1 MNRAEKRRQKKL
13 AKKAASNAKFGKATI
28 PSPGQQTPTIQQ
40 SLELA
45 VRHHNAGDLA
55 KAEGIYQQVLQADP
69 NQPVALHLL
78 GVIAHQV
85 GKNDIAV
92 DLIGKALAIKP
103 DYVEAHTS
111 LGNTLQRTGRLED
124 AVASYH
130 KALAIKPDFANAH
143 SNLGNVLRELGKLDE
158 AVASY
163 NKALAIKPDLAEIHN
178 NLGVAL
184 QELGKLDEAVAS
196 YNKAIAIKPD
206 YAEAHSNLG
215 VALQKLGKLDEA
227 VASYHKAIAI
237 RPDDAEAHSNLG
249 NAFKDL
255 GKLDEAVASY
265 HKALIIKPDFA
276 EAHNNLGTTFQ
287 MLERIEDA
295 LASYDLAQLPG
306 ARAKILEC
314 LFALGRY
321 EDFYRELER
330 LIKTESTN
338 LRAAAISAF
347 ASQQLGHDDPY
358 PFCKDPLDFVRVG
371 RVCDSAEDTADL
383 MDELVEDLRPRNA
396 IWEPPWTTTKF
407 GFQTRDN
414 LFADPKG
421 SLAKLDRIIK
431 SEIESYYSEFKF
443 ANCLFMASWP
453 SQIRLNGWFVRLL
466 GHGHQDDHIHPGG
479 WLSGV
484 IYLKVPKTSNLDEG
498 AIEFGLHGY
507 KYPLLNEEYPRTL
520 HRPEKGQIVL
530 FPSSLFH
537 RTVPISAD
545 DERLSIAFDLIPA

>member
-1 MNRAEKRRQKKL
+1 
-13 AKKAASNAKFGKATI
+13 
-28 PSPGQQTPTIQQ
+28 
-40 SLELA
+40 
-45 VRHHNAGDLA
+45 
-55 KAEGIYQQVLQADP
+55 
-69 NQPVALHLL
+69 
-78 GVIAHQV
+78 
-85 GKNDIAV
+85 
-92 DLIGKALAIKP
+92 
-103 DYVEAHTS
+103 
-111 LGNTLQRTGRLED
+111 
-124 AVASYH
+124 
-130 KALAIKPDFANAH
+130 
-143 SNLGNVLRELGKLDE
+143 
-158 AVASY
+158 
-163 NKALAIKPDLAEIHN
+163 
-178 NLGVAL
+178 
-184 QELGKLDEAVAS
+184 
-196 YNKAIAIKPD
+196 
-206 YAEAHSNLG
+206 
-215 VALQKLGKLDEA
+215 
-227 VASYHKAIAI
+227 
-237 RPDDAEAHSNLG
+237 
-249 NAFKDL
+249 
-255 GKLDEAVASY
+255 
-265 HKALIIKPDFA
+265 
-276 EAHNNLGTTFQ
+276 
-287 MLERIEDA
+287 MLERIEEA

-431 SEIESYYSEFKF
+431 SEIESYYSEFKS

>member
-13 AKKAASNAKFGKATI
+13 AKKAASNAKLGKATI
-28 PSPGQQTPTIQQ
+28 PSPGQQSPTIQQ

-69 NQPVALHLL
+69 NQPIALHLL

-85 GKNDIAV
+85 GKNDVAV
-92 DLIGKALAIKP
+92 DLIGKAL
-103 DYVEAHTS
+103 
-111 LGNTLQRTGRLED
+111 
-124 AVASYH
+124 
-130 KALAIKPDFANAH
+130 
-143 SNLGNVLRELGKLDE
+143 
-158 AVASY
+158 
-163 NKALAIKPDLAEIHN
+163 
-178 NLGVAL
+178 
-184 QELGKLDEAVAS
+184 
-196 YNKAIAIKPD
+196 AIKPD

-215 VALQKLGKLDEA
+215 VALQK
-227 VASYHKAIAI
+227 
-237 RPDDAEAHSNLG
+237 
-249 NAFKDL
+249 L

-295 LASYDLAQLPG
+295 LASYDLAQLPE
-306 ARAKILEC
+306 ARARILEC

-396 IWEPPWTTTKF
+396 VWEPPGNTTKF

-484 IYLKVPKTSNLDEG
+484 IYLKVPKTSNRDEG
-498 AIEFGLHGY
+498 AIEFGLHGF
-507 KYPLLNEEYPRTL
+507 KYPILNEEYPRTL

>member
-1 MNRAEKRRQKKL
+1 MPEQ
-13 AKKAASNAKFGKATI
+13 
-28 PSPGQQTPTIQQ
+28 QQTLTIQQ
-40 SLELA
+40 ALDLA
-45 VRHHNAGDLA
+45 VQHHTAGRLSD
-55 KAEGIYQQVLQADP
+55 AESIHQQILRSDP
-69 NQPVALHLL
+69 NQPIALHLL

-85 GKNDIAV
+85 GKNDTAV
-92 DLIGKALAIKP
+92 DLIARALAIKP
-103 DYVEAHTS
+103 DYVEAHPN
-111 LGNTLQRTGRLED
+111 LGNTLQKTGRLED

-163 NKALAIKPDLAEIHN
+163 NKAL
-178 NLGVAL
+178 V
-184 QELGKLDEAVAS
+184 
-196 YNKAIAIKPD
+196 IKPD
-206 YAEAHSNLG
+206 YAEAH
-215 VALQKLGKLDEA
+215 
-227 VASYHKAIAI
+227 Y
-237 RPDDAEAHSNLG
+237 
-249 NAFKDL
+249 
-255 GKLDEAVASY
+255 
-265 HKALIIKPDFA
+265 
-276 EAHNNLGTTFQ
+276 NLGTTFQ

-396 IWEPPWTTTKF
+396 VWEPPGITTKF

-507 KYPLLNEEYPRTL
+507 KYPILNEEYPRTL

>member
-1 MNRAEKRRQKKL
+1 MNRAKKRHQKNLARKALKKKRGHPPQSPRQTG
-13 AKKAASNAKFGKATI
+13 SGV
-28 PSPGQQTPTIQQ
+28 P
-40 SLELA
+40 
-45 VRHHNAGDLA
+45 
-55 KAEGIYQQVLQADP
+55 ADK
-69 NQPVALHLL
+69 LL
-78 GVIAHQV
+78 GLAQKGLQLHQA
-85 GKNDIAV
+85 G
-92 DLIGKALAIKP
+92 
-103 DYVEAHTS
+103 
-111 LGNTLQRTGRLED
+111 Q
-124 AVASYH
+124 
-130 KALAIKPDFANAH
+130 
-143 SNLGNVLRELGKLDE
+143 
-158 AVASY
+158 
-163 NKALAIKPDLAEIHN
+163 
-178 NLGVAL
+178 L
-184 QELGKLDEAVAS
+184 QEAETVYRQILD
-196 YNKAIAIKPD
+196 
-206 YAEAHSNLG
+206 
-215 VALQKLGKLDEA
+215 
-227 VASYHKAIAI
+227 
-237 RPDDAEAHSNLG
+237 
-249 NAFKDL
+249 
-255 GKLDEAVASY
+255 
-265 HKALIIKPDFA
+265 IKPDFA
-276 EAHNNLGTTFQ
+276 EAHNNLGIVLQ
-287 MLERIEDA
+287 DLGKLDEAVASYLKA
-295 LASYDLAQLPG
+295 LAIKPDYAEAHNNLGNALQDLGKLDEAVASYDLAQLPE
-306 ARAKILEC
+306 ARARMLEC

-358 PFCKDPLDFVRVG
+358 PFCKDPLDFLRVG

-396 IWEPPWTTTKF
+396 VWEPPGITTKF

-484 IYLKVPKTSNLDEG
+484 IYLKVPKTSNRDEG

-507 KYPLLNEEYPRTL
+507 KYPILNEEYPRTL